1 MYRGFFLR
9 FFLNCDL
16 EEGGGGWGMG
26 VYFELSRFF

>member
-16 EEGGGGWGMG
+16 EEGGGWEMG